1 MSEEKTR
8 ELAKFFVENVEAQ
21 TYEEVYAKLNP
32 DGRFIMIGKTPA
44 SGVFLNRKDVFDRLA
59 PLLANYKTRPTIR
72 FSQVLVD
79 GDQAFLRA
87 SGKGEGIYGVYEQP
101 YYGYYFRV
109 EGDGYAEIIEY
120 LDTVQLEVALFGSKL
135 ERRPEYQ

>member
-8 ELAKFFVENVEAQ
+8 ELVQFFIDNVRAQ
-21 TYEEVYAKLNP
+21 TYENVYGRLNP

-44 SGVFLNRKDVFDRLA
+44 SGVFFNREDVFNRLA
-59 PLLANYKTRPTIR
+59 PLLANYKQRPTIE
-72 FSQVLVD
+72 FSNVLVD

-87 SGKGEGIYGVYEQP
+87 AGKGEGLYGVYEQP

-120 LDTVQLEVALFGSKL
+120 LDTVQLEVALFGTKM
-135 ERRPEYQ
+135 ERLSEYA